1 MKKLIIL
8 GTLCLLFTISAV
20 SQSKKEWERVQTLN
34 SWNVYQQFLLNYP
47 SGKYSDLARQ
57 KQALLK
63 KPESVKKVETKKA
76 EAPVEKNTAS
86 APAGLPKKDGQ
97 IEIKKHAAFQN
108 DKRLNGDE
116 LKNLLLSDPESAME
130 YNKSKSTATIGF
142 VAVGIGAAFGIYS
155 GIASVSSSLKDIE
168 NISNG
173 SKETSDPS
181 SYLIPSLIATGCELI
196 GIALLVNSNNQHKK
210 SISIYNSKHTTG
222 FNSDQKLELG
232 ITRDGI
238 GITYHF

>member
-1 MKKLIIL
+1 MGKSSDLKLVE
-8 GTLCLLFTISAV
+8 CLSAISAELPQWQV
-20 SQSKKEWERVQTLN
+20 LLLSLFPPSLPTLVF
-34 SWNVYQQFLLNYP
+34 SAV
-47 SGKYSDLARQ
+47 
-57 KQALLK
+57 
-63 KPESVKKVETKKA
+63 
-76 EAPVEKNTAS
+76 PVEKNTAS